1 MLYCFDKL
9 LPWDYSK
16 REMAISKMNNT
27 GMLYDSKLKIFTDFD
42 GNIID
47 IKGKLIFPRTGGE
60 QINDMN
66 DEIIKHGGIP
76 ILFNNEVEMVESWP
90 DYFSTERKC
99 KIFKGKDLINF
110 DIVEEIE
117 EIYGEE
123 IFFKTKVKNFS
134 AIIPVTLL
142 LDQECA
148 LYKTLMHHLED
159 DFIISK
165 KVNVVEDAYGLKEYR
180 CFVVNNEIYNI
191 SRYTTTILHSIEPK
205 VLEFAKSIV
214 EKLKGVFPDYYV
226 LDLFEY
232 QVNGHNNIDVLEF
245 NPIQAAGLY
254 LYNSC
259 MKKSDDILH
268 ENSNNIAYEFI
279 DRIDECTVEG
289 KISSD
294 ASNLYDYP
302 NGFSNHL
309 RSICLTGN
317 IGTSFVHGLYLS
329 SKDFA
334 RHDPIFN
341 PANAVLLED
350 DLLLRKEEPSLP
362 NDLSDE
368 MSKKLKK
375 LLKENKID

>member
-16 REMAISKMNNT
+16 REMAISKMNDN
-27 GMLYDSKLKIFTDFD
+27 GILYDSKLKVFTDFD
-42 GNIID
+42 GNVID

-66 DEIIKHGGIP
+66 DEIIKQGGIP
-76 ILFNNEVEMVESWP
+76 ILSNNKVDMVEKWP
-90 DYFSTERKC
+90 DYYLTERKC
-99 KIFKGKDLINF
+99 KIFKGKDLVNSY
-110 DIVEEIE
+110 IVKEIE

-134 AIIPVTLL
+134 AIIPVNLL

-148 LYKTLMHHLED
+148 LYKNLMHHLED

-165 KVNVVEDAYGLKEYR
+165 KVNIVEDAYGTKEYR
-180 CFVVNNEIYNI
+180 CFIVNNEIYNI

-205 VLEFAKSIV
+205 VLEFAESVV
-214 EKLKGVFPDYYV
+214 ENLKGVFPNYYV

-232 QVNGHNNIDVLEF
+232 QVFDHKCFDVLEF

-259 MKKSDDILH
+259 MKKNDDILH
-268 ENSNNIAYEFI
+268 ENSNNVSYEFI
-279 DRIDECTVEG
+279 DKFDECTTEG
-289 KISSD
+289 KISSE
-294 ASNLYDYP
+294 ASILYDYP

-309 RSICLTGN
+309 RSICLTGDVEA
-317 IGTSFVHGLYLS
+317 TFVHGLHLS

-334 RHDPIFN
+334 RHNPIFN
-341 PANAVLLED
+341 PTTAVLVED
-350 DLLLRKEEPSLP
+350 DFLLGKEEQ

-368 MSKKLKK
+368 MSEKLKK

>member
-16 REMAISKMNNT
+16 REMAISKMNNN
-27 GMLYDSKLKIFTDFD
+27 GILYDSKLKIFTDFD

-47 IKGKLIFPRTGGE
+47 IKGKLIFPRTGGA

-66 DEIIKHGGIP
+66 DEIIKQGGIP

-90 DYFSTERKC
+90 NYYSTERKC
-99 KIFKGKDLINF
+99 KIFKGKNLVNPV
-110 DIVEEIE
+110 IVKEIE
-117 EIYGEE
+117 EIYGKE
-123 IFFKTKVKNFS
+123 IFFKTKAKNFS

-159 DFIISK
+159 EFIISK

-191 SRYTTTILHSIEPK
+191 SRYTTTILHSIEPA

-232 QVNGHNNIDVLEF
+232 QVNGHNSIDVLEF

-268 ENSNNIAYEFI
+268 ENSNNISYEFI
-279 DRIDECTVEG
+279 DRIDECTLEG
-289 KISSD
+289 KISSE

-317 IGTSFVHGLYLS
+317 IGTSFVHGLHLS
-329 SKDFA
+329 DKDFA
-334 RHDPIFN
+334 RHSPIFN
-341 PANAVLLED
+341 PTNAVLLED
-350 DLLLRKEEPSLP
+350 DFLLRKEEP
-362 NDLSDE
+362 NNLSDE
-368 MSKKLKK
+368 MTEKLKK